1 MVAEKKDSGTSYTT
15 QSLKKALAAA
25 KVRKAMEE
33 FQEIA
38 KMFQGNT
45 EASEAFT
52 GAQRELEEL
61 LRLLDEPDQ

>member
-1 MVAEKKDSGTSYTT
+1 MTADRKDSGTSYTT

-25 KVRKAMEE
+25 KVRKSVEE

-38 KMFQGNT
+38 KMFQGDT
-45 EASEAFT
+45 ETSKAFA